1 MSRVEE
7 VERAVRDLSP
17 QDLREFREWFQRF
30 EDELWDR
37 QIERDVAAGRLDALG
52 EEALAELR
60 EGRTRPL

>member
-17 QDLREFREWFQRF
+17 QDLRQFREWFQRF

>member
-7 VERAVRDLSP
+7 IERAVRQLPP

-37 QIERDVAAGRLDALG
+37 QIERDVAAGRLDTLG